1 MGRIRSCFILI
12 AAAALFVGCD
22 PGTTNEE
29 MDHSRLDGE
38 YNAEYWNTRCDAL
51 SLSMSDS
58 ILTTPFTSTAM
69 SVGKVNLPMV
79 DWFQNTPEAAPDDT
93 PDVCDCSGM
102 CNACMDAY
110 ICGHEAA
117 ILEYCDD
124 CAQCQKEC
132 TPDTES

>member
-1 MGRIRSCFILI
+1 
-12 AAAALFVGCD
+12 
-22 PGTTNEE
+22 
-29 MDHSRLDGE
+29 
-38 YNAEYWNTRCDAL
+38 
-51 SLSMSDS
+51 
-58 ILTTPFTSTAM
+58 M

-124 CAQCQKEC
+124 CAQCQKSALRTRKAKSPSNKVLGEISF
-132 TPDTES
+132 P